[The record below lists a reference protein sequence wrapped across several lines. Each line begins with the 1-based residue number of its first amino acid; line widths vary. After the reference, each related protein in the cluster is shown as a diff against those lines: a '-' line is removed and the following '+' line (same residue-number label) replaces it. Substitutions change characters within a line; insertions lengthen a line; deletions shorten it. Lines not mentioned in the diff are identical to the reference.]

1 MPLRMKDGRIIRTK
15 VVLIMREGANHG
27 NGLIKIDEFPIN
39 DNLHDIMRKNERM
52 ERELRDL
59 KLSLKELR
67 KDYRTLEK
75 ENKILED
82 GKKWMMEKLVAFE
95 ASTY

>member
-1 MPLRMKDGRIIRTK
+1 MKDGRIIRTK

-39 DNLHDIMRKNERM
+39 DNLHDIMRRNDERM
-52 ERELRDL
+52 ERELRGL

-67 KDYRTLEK
+67 KANRTLEK